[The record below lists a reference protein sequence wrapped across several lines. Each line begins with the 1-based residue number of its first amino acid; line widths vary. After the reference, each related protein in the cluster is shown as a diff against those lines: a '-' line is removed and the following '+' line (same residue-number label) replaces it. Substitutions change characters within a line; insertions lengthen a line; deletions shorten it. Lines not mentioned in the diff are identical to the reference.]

1 MPFFVALK
9 APLRDPGVEIVGPFA
24 DRETAE
30 AQPRVQGGQTIPA
43 RIIEAADAEVARSI
57 ALAAFG
63 PGNPDA

>member
-1 MPFFVALK
+1 MPFFVALQ
-9 APLRDPGVEIVGPFA
+9 APLKDPGVEIMGPFA
-24 DRETAE
+24 DLEAAE
-30 AQPRVQGGQTIPA
+30 ARRQVQSGQPAPA